1 MRHLFAEVCL
11 CPRHD
16 LLLGPDQRRG
26 CAARAEA
33 PGLTHVVCT
42 RMEDKHWNGDAFRRQ
57 RGPFPAI
64 GPSLP
69 WASSVLPCRAPPRVQ
84 NPGSCTVAIIETR
97 EQGSRQ
103 PIRQP
108 IRQSETP
115 SRVPIRHLFSR
126 ENLMSL
132 RFSLEKRWRISTRE
146 GVSDW
151 RIGWR
156 IGWRLPCSCVSI
168 LATVQLPR
176 FWSRGGA
183 RHGHTELA

>member
-1 MRHLFAEVCL
+1 LRRKGDV
-11 CPRHD
+11 HD
-16 LLLGPDQRRG
+16 NL
-26 CAARAEA
+26 
-33 PGLTHVVCT
+33 
-42 RMEDKHWNGDAFRRQ
+42 
-57 RGPFPAI
+57 
-64 GPSLP
+64 GPSLL
-69 WASSVLPCRAPPRVQ
+69 WAVKPPAAGNMLSIHTDCLPVLWAPLARGGVLVAAVTPQRFARARH
-84 NPGSCTVAIIETR
+84 R
-97 EQGSRQ
+97 
-103 PIRQP
+103 RQP

-132 RFSLEKRWRISTRE
+132 RFSLEKRWRMSTRE
-146 GVSDW
+146 GVSNW